1 MSIEFYY
8 NSLVGWLR
16 ILCDGDAITG
26 LFFTD
31 TAPANADGVKWLD
44 SANVLCVPPAH
55 VDDLPPIA
63 AQCAR
68 ELDEYFSGAR
78 TAFTVKT
85 RNAGT
90 PFRERCWAELLTI
103 PYGQT
108 RTYGEMA
115 EAIGNKN
122 AARAVG
128 GANNKNNISIIYP
141 CHRVIGADGA
151 LVGYGGGLWR
161 KQWLLEFERNN
172 IK

>member
-1 MSIEFYY
+1 
-8 NSLVGWLR
+8 VGWLR
-16 ILCDGDAITG
+16 ILCDGDAVTG

-31 TAPANADGVKWLD
+31 AAPPSHFNETNQADAACNVIIANTEQTKKF
-44 SANVLCVPPAH
+44 PP
-55 VDDLPPIA
+55 VA